1 MLLRGGSGTSRLSRS
16 LPAWA
21 LTGWRD
27 KDTRVGMQ
35 SRAHLC
41 SSSSGADTGGQA
53 GVTVGP
59 SCPAEPLFL
68 VTKQE
73 EETPLL
79 HWIAPGWAQGGTQ
92 SVRVYKGSRCAVE
105 PLRDTEPWGAMRTI
119 AQRDRGG
126 YVQGGATRHAWLRR
140 KETRPWPRSR
150 AWTATCRE
158 LDPNFP
164 RAWGI
169 GSQVLAQT
177 QLLLGTFEIHS
188 PLPPRD

>member
-1 MLLRGGSGTSRLSRS
+1 MPLCGGSGTSRLSRS

-27 KDTRVGMQ
+27 KDTWVGMQ

-41 SSSSGADTGGQA
+41 SSCSCADTGGQA

-105 PLRDTEPWGAMRTI
+105 PLRDTEPWGAMRSI
-119 AQRDRGG
+119 AQRDRVGVRARWG
-126 YVQGGATRHAWLRR
+126 HKTCMAQ
-140 KETRPWPRSR
+140 KE
-150 AWTATCRE
+150 
-158 LDPNFP
+158 
-164 RAWGI
+164 
-169 GSQVLAQT
+169 GSQALAKEQSMGRNV
-177 QLLLGTFEIHS
+177 QRARPKLPQSLGHWIPGS
-188 PLPPRD
+188 GSDPAPIRDI